1 MTKTE
6 MSHTESYDLYVLD
19 RDSKSNFIFY
29 GSYEVKSEDVY
40 SRERYGNVITFYC
53 TTGGTRIL
61 FASNGITIIS
71 PKGYIE
77 SFTQGYMQRK

>member
-1 MTKTE
+1 MHYTSLEFVSEVIDAWQTE
-6 MSHTESYDLYVLD
+6 
-19 RDSKSNFIFY
+19 IIW
-29 GSYEVKSEDVY
+29 SEDVY

-53 TTGGTRIL
+53 ITGGTRII

-77 SFTQGYMQRK
+77 SFTQGYMQRG

>member
-1 MTKTE
+1 MTKTK

-53 TTGGTRIL
+53 TTGDTRII
-61 FASNGITIIS
+61 FANNGVTIVS
-71 PKGYIE
+71 PQGYKE
-77 SFTQGYMQRK
+77 SFTQGYMRRG